1 MHRWFLLAATALA
14 GVGVAIAQTPPPA
27 EAPAPAPAPL
37 PPESEADR
45 AAVVDRLATLLEE
58 NFVFPEVARRYAAA
72 LRSKAAQGGYA
83 DLGER
88 FADTIVADLQAIHPD
103 RHLRVGRGGAPGM
116 GGPQRV
122 RRVPGGA
129 AEPGATGAPAG
140 EPRRVM
146 RMPDASTAIGRSGW
160 IADGVA
166 YLELGLFPGTP
177 ETLERIAA
185 FLDAHRDARAIIFDI
200 RGHRGG
206 GLAEMDV
213 IFSRL
218 FARET
223 ALVGMDTRVAVEE
236 QRGGPVGDGPAL
248 RRVGGPEGVVRRV
261 HYAVP
266 AGATT
271 PLREA
276 QVYVLTSRRTGSAAE
291 HFALSLKRTGRAT
304 LIGEPTAGAGHYGG
318 LMDLGSGYSAF
329 IPVGRTFDPDN
340 DQGWEGTGVVPNV
353 AVPAD
358 QALDE
363 ALRRAGV
370 TPEQRR
376 ALPASPTA

>member
-1 MHRWFLLAATALA
+1 VQRPFLLAAAALA
-14 GVGVAIAQTPPPA
+14 SAGVALAQAPQPPA
-27 EAPAPAPAPL
+27 RADAPAPAPL

-58 NFVFPEVARRYAAA
+58 NFVFPDVARRYAAA
-72 LRSKAAQGGYA
+72 LRTKAAQGGYA
-83 DLGER
+83 NLGDT

-103 RHLRVGRGGAPGM
+103 RHLRVGRGGAGM
-116 GGPQRV
+116 SGPQQV
-122 RRVPGGA
+122 RRVPGGGA
-129 AEPGATGAPAG
+129 APGGQAGSPAG
-140 EPRRVM
+140 EPRRAM
-146 RMPDASTAIGRSGW
+146 RMPDPSTAIGRSGW

-166 YLELGLFPGTP
+166 YLELGLFPGAP
-177 ETLERIAA
+177 ETLERIAR
-185 FLDAHRDARAIIFDI
+185 FLDEHQGARAIIFDI

-223 ALVGMDTRVAVEE
+223 ALVAMDTRLAVE
-236 QRGGPVGDGPAL
+236 QRRGSPVADGPAL
-248 RRVGGPEGVVRRV
+248 RRVGGPDGVVRRM
-261 HYAVP
+261 HYAIP
-266 AGATT
+266 ADAAT

-304 LIGEPTAGAGHYGG
+304 LIGEPTGGAGHYGG
-318 LMDLGSGYSAF
+318 MMDLGAGYSAF
-329 IPVGRTFDPDN
+329 IPVGRTFDPDT
-340 DQGWEGTGVVPNV
+340 DQGWEATGVAPNV

-370 TPEQRR
+370 APTQQRT
-376 ALPASPTA
+376 LASAG